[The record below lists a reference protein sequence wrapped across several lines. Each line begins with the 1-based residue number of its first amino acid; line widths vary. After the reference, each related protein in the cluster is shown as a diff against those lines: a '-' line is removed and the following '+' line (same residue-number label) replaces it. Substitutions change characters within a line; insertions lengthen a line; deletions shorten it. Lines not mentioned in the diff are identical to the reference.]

1 MGKGENIMFKNMTVI
16 YTKCILKE
24 NDKSLILM
32 LVFPFFMVN
41 YINFY
46 VDLTVFKQ
54 IWQEH

>member
-1 MGKGENIMFKNMTVI
+1 MFKNMTVI

-54 IWQEH
+54 I